1 MQGERATPLPLT
13 WQVSWVA
20 ETGSTNSDLAAA
32 ARAGARP
39 GAVLV
44 ADHQTEG
51 RGRLGR
57 TWQAPPGASLLVSIL
72 LPSELARGH
81 LQRLTQAVA
90 LAAAG
95 ACLDVAG
102 VMAVLKW
109 PNDLLVGD
117 RKLAGVLAESVA
129 DAGVV
134 AAVVAGIG
142 INVNWPQEMPAELA
156 TTMTALNA
164 ECGHDVDR
172 RRLLDAL
179 LAHLAATDWA
189 GLDAAYRAN
198 LATLGRRVRVLS
210 GEGELHGTA
219 VDVTA
224 AGELVVED
232 GTGRRHT
239 VHAGDVTHLRHL
251 AR

>member
-1 MQGERATPLPLT
+1 MQGERATSLPLT

-20 ETGSTNSDLAAA
+20 ETGSTNSDLVAA

-39 GAVLV
+39 GTVLV
-44 ADHQTEG
+44 ADHQTHG

-57 TWQAPPGASLLVSIL
+57 QWQAPPGASLLVSIL

-90 LAAAG
+90 LAAAA
-95 ACLDVAG
+95 ACLEVADVVAE
-102 VMAVLKW
+102 LKW

-129 DAGVV
+129 DAGAV
-134 AAVVAGIG
+134 ASVVAGIG
-142 INVNWPQEMPAELA
+142 INVNWPQELPVELA
-156 TTMTALNA
+156 ATMTSLSAA
-164 ECGHDVDR
+164 CGHDVDR
-172 RRLLDAL
+172 QQLLDAL

-189 GLDAAYRAN
+189 GLDAAYRAK
-198 LATLGRRVRVLS
+198 LGTLGRPVRVVL
-210 GEGELHGTA
+210 GDGELLGTA

-239 VHAGDVTHLRHL
+239 IHAGDVTHLRHL
-251 AR
+251 PR